1 MLLKVK
7 EISINKLDNMI
18 RLIIKVLLTSI
29 LIVTIAEVGKRNS
42 IMAAVYASLPL
53 TTLLAMVWLY
63 LDTYDTQK
71 VSTLSWNVL
80 IAVIPSHV
88 FLIAF
93 PILVK
98 LGFNFWI
105 SLSVSILFTALAY
118 WAYVAILKYYNI
130 NF

>member
-1 MLLKVK
+1 
-7 EISINKLDNMI
+7 MI
-18 RLIIKVLLTSI
+18 RFVIKVLLTSI
-29 LIVTIAEVGKRNS
+29 LIVTISEVGKRNS

-63 LDTYDTQK
+63 LDTYDAQK
-71 VSTLSWNVL
+71 VSALSWNVL

-93 PILVK
+93 PLLVK
-98 LGFNFWI
+98 SGVHFWI
-105 SLSVSILFTALAY
+105 ALSVSIILTALAY
-118 WAYVAILKYYNI
+118 WVYVVSLKHFNI

>member
-1 MLLKVK
+1 
-7 EISINKLDNMI
+7 MI
-18 RLIIKVLLTSI
+18 RFVIKVLLTSV
-29 LIVTIAEVGKRNS
+29 LIVTISEVGKRNS

-71 VSTLSWNVL
+71 VSSLSWNVL

-93 PILVK
+93 PLLVK
-98 LGFNFWI
+98 FGYNFWLSLFI
-105 SLSVSILFTALAY
+105 SMVITAIAY
-118 WAYVAILKYYNI
+118 WAYVVILKHYGI
-130 NF
+130 NL

>member
-1 MLLKVK
+1 
-7 EISINKLDNMI
+7 MI
-18 RLIIKVLLTSI
+18 RFVIKVLLTSV
-29 LIVTIAEVGKRNS
+29 LIVTISEVGKRNS

-71 VSTLSWNVL
+71 VSSLSWNVL

-93 PILVK
+93 PLLVK
-98 LGFNFWI
+98 FGYNFWLSLFI
-105 SLSVSILFTALAY
+105 SMVITAIAY
-118 WAYVAILKYYNI
+118 WAYVVVLKHYGI

>member
-1 MLLKVK
+1 
-7 EISINKLDNMI
+7 MI
-18 RLIIKVLLTSI
+18 RFIIKVLLTSV
-29 LIVTIAEVGKRNS
+29 LIVTISEVGKRNS

-71 VSTLSWNVL
+71 VSSLSWNVL

-93 PILVK
+93 PLLVK
-98 LGFNFWI
+98 YGLNFWI
-105 SLSVSILFTALAY
+105 SLFISMVLTAIAY
-118 WAYVAILKYYNI
+118 WAYVVVLKHYGI
-130 NF
+130 HL

>member
-1 MLLKVK
+1 
-7 EISINKLDNMI
+7 MI
-18 RLIIKVLLTSI
+18 RFIIKVLLTSV
-29 LIVTIAEVGKRNS
+29 LIVTISEVGKRNS

-71 VSTLSWNVL
+71 VSSLSWNVL

-93 PILVK
+93 PLLVK
-98 LGFNFWI
+98 YGFNFWI
-105 SLSVSILFTALAY
+105 SLFISMVLTAIAY
-118 WAYVAILKYYNI
+118 WAYAVVLKHYGI
-130 NF
+130 HL

>member
-1 MLLKVK
+1 
-7 EISINKLDNMI
+7 MI

-93 PILVK
+93 PLLVK
-98 LGFNFWI
+98 FGFNFWI
-105 SLSVSILFTALAY
+105 SLSVSILLTALAY
-118 WAYVAILKYYNI
+118 WVYVAVLKYYNI

>member
-18 RLIIKVLLTSI
+18 RLIIKVLLTSV

>member
-1 MLLKVK
+1 
-7 EISINKLDNMI
+7 MI

-63 LDTYDTQK
+63 LDTFDTQK

-118 WAYVAILKYYNI
+118 WAYVAILKYYNF